1 MEENDEPTAPGKSC
15 SIFQSS
21 SIQTTVESKH
31 ELHVDE
37 LDIHY
42 TLLHFF
48 IHFGLCRQNILTS
61 IFLPFSSAEV
71 AVWQIQSSVIF
82 ENHQANKIQ
91 ARMAKIWVVVLP
103 DCERRRLSQKIGVPK
118 RIRWNNELFQNFI
131 FTDGSS
137 IWLNRQ

>member
-21 SIQTTVESKH
+21 SIQTTVESKR

-48 IHFGLCRQNILTS
+48 IHVGLCRQNNLTS
-61 IFLPFSSAEV
+61 IFLPFSSADV

-82 ENHQANKIQ
+82 ENH
-91 ARMAKIWVVVLP
+91 
-103 DCERRRLSQKIGVPK
+103 
-118 RIRWNNELFQNFI
+118 
-131 FTDGSS
+131 
-137 IWLNRQ
+137 